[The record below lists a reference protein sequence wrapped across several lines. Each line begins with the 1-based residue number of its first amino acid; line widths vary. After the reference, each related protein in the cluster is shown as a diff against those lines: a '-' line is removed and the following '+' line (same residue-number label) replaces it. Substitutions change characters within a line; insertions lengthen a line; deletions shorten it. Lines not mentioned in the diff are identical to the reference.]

1 MSEIMRLRTRIEK
14 EIEAMKRAMNGF
26 AVVASHETIT
36 HHYEQ
41 LDACL
46 VQLASRMGEQ
56 AALEMLIAELEAH
69 L

>member
-1 MSEIMRLRTRIEK
+1 MSEIMRLRARIEE

-26 AVVASHETIT
+26 AVVASHEAIT
-36 HHYEQ
+36 HHYER

-46 VQLASRMGEQ
+46 EQLAGRVGEQ
-56 AALEMLIAELEAH
+56 AAIETLIAELEAR

>member
-1 MSEIMRLRTRIEK
+1 MNEITRLRARIDE

-36 HHYEQ
+36 HHYER

-46 VQLASRMGEQ
+46 EQLTVQVGEQ
-56 AALEMLIAELEAH
+56 AVIEMLIVELEAR